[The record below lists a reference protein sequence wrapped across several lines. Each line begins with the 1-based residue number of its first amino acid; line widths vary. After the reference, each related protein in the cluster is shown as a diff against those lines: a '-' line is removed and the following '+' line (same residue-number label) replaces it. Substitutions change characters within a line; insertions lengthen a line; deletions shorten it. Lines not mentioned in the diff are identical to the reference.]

1 MIYFFGIAIK
11 VVYFTVSIYYGM
23 LIYFYMKTLYVLYYK
38 NYSIIKVRIYML
50 YHIINTYATYGLIIL
65 LFYKYK

>member
-50 YHIINTYATYGLIIL
+50 YYIINTYATCGLIIL